1 MDNGLSSKAPLSQVG
16 GRLAEESR
24 RWFQEV
30 TEKASGTNSVE
41 ELAGGSHKACTF
53 TQLTGKE
60 D

>member
-1 MDNGLSSKAPLSQVG
+1 MG